1 MMLPGLFEPGKTL
14 KWEVPSCPGDGPAYL
29 HWFRLGAPGEASS
42 LWPHWIFPLR
52 SQKLPSCH
60 TSLFLTAVTLVSRL
74 FLFWFTFLFH
84 FLCFFFN
91 GFVSLGA
98 AGVTGAEI
106 GWFSGGSR
114 NWTTLLLC
122 DVQVHTSCFLIYKN
136 KSNFLQEVC
145 YDKRVCWWNSNTVLL
160 TSR

>member
-1 MMLPGLFEPGKTL
+1 MLP
-14 KWEVPSCPGDGPAYL
+14 
-29 HWFRLGAPGEASS
+29 SS
-42 LWPHWIFPLR
+42 LLQSPL
-52 SQKLPSCH
+52 SPGYFSSDLHS
-60 TSLFLTAVTLVSRL
+60 FA
-74 FLFWFTFLFH
+74 TFSA
-84 FLCFFFN
+84 FFFSA
-91 GFVSLGA
+91 FVSLGA

-145 YDKRVCWWNSNTVLL
+145 YDKRVC
-160 TSR
+160 